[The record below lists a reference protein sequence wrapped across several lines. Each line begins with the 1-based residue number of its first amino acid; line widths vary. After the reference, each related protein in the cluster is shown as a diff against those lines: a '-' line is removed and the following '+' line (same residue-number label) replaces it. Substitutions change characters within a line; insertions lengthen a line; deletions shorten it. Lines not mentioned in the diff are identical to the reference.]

1 MAKRIPTIRDKKID
15 YPTQESLAILENIGE
30 LAQGPLVEAESL
42 AVAAEAT
49 SSADVQPSDES
60 ALEFE
65 LEPAPAETAYAAP
78 EDGQQ
83 PETSSEPV
91 LEDAPTLAEQT
102 IPTDAVST
110 TESDGEDNL
119 HSIVEETFL
128 EEAEEL
134 LDTTES

>member
-1 MAKRIPTIRDKKID
+1 
-15 YPTQESLAILENIGE
+15 NISE
-30 LAQGPLVEAESL
+30 LAQGQLVEAESL

-49 SSADVQPSDES
+49 SSADVQASDVP

-65 LEPAPAETAYAAP
+65 LEQPAP
-78 EDGQQ
+78 EDEQ
-83 PETSSEPV
+83 PDTSSEPV

-110 TESDGEDNL
+110 TENDGEDNL

-134 LDTTES
+134 LDTTESLLKQWFDHRSDRSILLQLQRAAH